1 MNDLIKWIKVPEN
14 EKRHFHLRTFQCLN
28 ENLHQLNNV
37 FDFLETSNISHKI
50 KDLNSNFEH
59 SYKEE
64 RDDNGNSLF
73 MINEN
78 MEKIIRDQTEI
89 EISDQRNDKKQETFL
104 ILSLV
109 WMVLVSSYKIKF
121 SCEVKA

>member
-1 MNDLIKWIKVPEN
+1 MNGLTKWIKVPEN
-14 EKRHFHLRTFQCLN
+14 KKRNFHLRTFQCLN

-37 FDFLETSNISHKI
+37 FDFLETSNISHII
-50 KDLNSNFEH
+50 KDLNSNFERL
-59 SYKEE
+59 YKEE

-89 EISDQRNDKKQETFL
+89 KISDQRNDKKQEAFL

-109 WMVLVSSYKIKF
+109 WMLLVSSYKNKL
-121 SCEVKA
+121 SREVKA

>member
-1 MNDLIKWIKVPEN
+1 MNDLIKWTKVPGN
-14 EKRHFHLRTFQCLN
+14 KKRHFHLRTFQCLN

-37 FDFLETSNISHKI
+37 FDFLETSNISHII
-50 KDLNSNFEH
+50 KDLNSNFERL
-59 SYKEE
+59 YKEE

-89 EISDQRNDKKQETFL
+89 EISDQRNDKKQEAFL

-109 WMVLVSSYKIKF
+109 WMLLVSFYKLRL